1 MKKVLA
7 VAFAIAILS
16 IGFSANAQV
25 PYVQVFFD
33 IGASQDQMDCPGM
46 VLDDLYIFAVNYN
59 AYIAAMKYWVSLPGT
74 FTYLGAT
81 LPTGALSIGSVVDPV
96 NGISLSYPVPG
107 DGYHP
112 VMTMQLSVYWNCTDC
127 TGWADSPIV
136 VHGFGPG
143 GYIETIRWPDLTT
156 MWGIGMTSM
165 VCPVI
170 VPTQETTWGSVKS
183 LYH

>member
-25 PYVQVFFD
+25 PYVQAFFD
-33 IGASQDQMDCPGM
+33 IGASQDQINCPGM
-46 VLDDLYIFAVNYN
+46 MMDDLYIFAVNYN
-59 AYIAAMKYWVSLPGT
+59 AYIAAMKYWVSLPGAIN
-74 FTYLGAT
+74 LVGVT
-81 LPTGALSIGSVVDPV
+81 LPPGALSIGNVTDPI
-96 NGISLSYPVPG
+96 NGISISYPVPG

-112 VMTMQLSVYWNCTDC
+112 CITATLNIWWNCADC
-127 TGWADSPIV
+127 SGIADQPIV
-136 VHGFGPG
+136 VAGLGPG

-156 MWGIGMTSM
+156 IWGIGMTST

-170 VPTQETTWGSVKS
+170 VPTKETTWGSVKS